1 MGGRAVVETTKGM
14 LRTLLLSG
22 YEEFAAWLTRRL
34 GSAELA
40 REALQETYLRLERGN
55 EIGPVHSPKAYLLRT
70 AINIAINK
78 RVADKRRLGISETE
92 KLLAIP
98 DEAPD
103 PARTVEARS
112 EIEALTRALAE
123 LPVRRRQIFL
133 ASWVEEVSHP
143 EIAKRFGISVRTVQ
157 IELKDA
163 LEHCAHRLRRKQNI
177 R

>member
-1 MGGRAVVETTKGM
+1 M
-14 LRTLLLSG
+14 LRSLLLSS
-22 YEEFAAWLTRRL
+22 YEDFAHWLTRRL
-34 GSAELA
+34 GSHELA

-70 AINIAINK
+70 AINIATNK
-78 RVADKRRLGISETE
+78 RVADKRRLGISESE
-92 KLLAIP
+92 RLLAIP

-112 EIEALTRALAE
+112 ELDALTKALNE
-123 LPVRRRQIFL
+123 LPERRRQIFL
-133 ASWVEEVSHP
+133 ASWIDEVSHR
-143 EIAKRFGISVRTVQ
+143 EIADRFGISIRTVQ

-163 LEHCAHRLRRKQNI
+163 LEHCAQRLRRKNL

>member
-1 MGGRAVVETTKGM
+1 MIESSRGV
-14 LRTLLLSG
+14 LRDLLLSG

-40 REALQETYLRLERGN
+40 REALQETYLRLEGGN
-55 EIGPVHSPKAYLLRT
+55 EIGPVRSPKAYLLRT

-78 RVADKRRLGISETE
+78 RVSDRRRLGISETDM
-92 KLLAIP
+92 LLAIP

-103 PARTVEARS
+103 PARSAEARS
-112 EIEALTRALAE
+112 EIEALTKALNE
-123 LPVRRRQIFL
+123 LPERRRQIFL
-133 ASWVEEVSHP
+133 ASWIEEVPHP
-143 EIAKRFGISVRTVQ
+143 EIARRFGISVRTVQ